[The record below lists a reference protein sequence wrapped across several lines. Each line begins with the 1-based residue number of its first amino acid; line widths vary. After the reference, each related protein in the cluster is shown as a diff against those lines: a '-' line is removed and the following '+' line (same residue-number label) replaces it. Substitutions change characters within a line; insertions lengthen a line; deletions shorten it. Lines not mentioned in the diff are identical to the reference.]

1 MTKGRRVKA
10 TLRFD
15 GGHRRGID
23 KAAYGFTLTDA
34 EGNLLVLEAR
44 AFGYTTH
51 NVAEYRGMIAG
62 LLRAAE
68 IGVTDLQ
75 VWGDSRVVINQ
86 MTGAS
91 RARAEHLAALR
102 DEARRAALK
111 MNVAYEW
118 NRRNEN
124 AEADA
129 LVNLALDACDVK
141 PHSERPKKPHASAKG
156 KKSAMAD
163 LSRAELRS
171 YLLEHITVSD
181 KRPGMRPTE
190 RLLAKTARRVRPTS
204 AGCWRDVPRVRLRS
218 SVAYEEFRLF
228 LPPLSQSISSAVSP
242 YRLGTPGT
250 RTSSGS
256 CGGGRERPAEASLS

>member
-1 MTKGRRVKA
+1 MTKRPLVKA

-23 KAAYGFTLTDA
+23 KAAYGFTLKDA
-34 EGNLLVLEAR
+34 DGNLLAHAAQ

-91 RARAEHLAALR
+91 QARAKHLVALR
-102 DEARRAALK
+102 DEARRAAMK
-111 MNVAYEW
+111 MKVEYCW
-118 NRRNEN
+118 NRRDEN

-129 LVNLALDACDVK
+129 LVNLALDANDVK
-141 PHSERPKKPHASAKG
+141 LRSAPPRKSVTA
-156 KKSAMAD
+156 KKSALA
-163 LSRAELRS
+163 RFPKAELRS
-171 YLLEHITVSD
+171 YLLGHITVSD
-181 KRPGMRPTE
+181 
-190 RLLAKTARRVRPTS
+190 TAWNGAYGAPARKAGENRENYIRRV
-204 AGCWRDVPRVRLRS
+204 L
-218 SVAYEEFRLF
+218 E
-228 LPPLSQSISSAVSP
+228 
-242 YRLGTPGT
+242 
-250 RTSSGS
+250 
-256 CGGGRERPAEASLS
+256 

>member
-1 MTKGRRVKA
+1 MTNGRLVKA

-15 GGHRRGID
+15 GGHRRGIG
-23 KAAYGFTLTDA
+23 KAAYGFTLKDA
-34 EGNLLVLEAR
+34 EGNLLVLEGR

-75 VWGDSRVVINQ
+75 VWGDSRVVIDQ

-91 RARAEHLAALR
+91 QARAEHLVALR

-111 MNVAYEW
+111 MRVEYGW
-118 NRRNEN
+118 NRRDEN

-129 LVNLALDACDVK
+129 LVNLALDGNDAK
-141 PHSERPKKPHASAKG
+141 RSSERPKKPQPVRA
-156 KKSAMAD
+156 KKSAMAG
-163 LSRAELRS
+163 LSKAKLRS

-181 KRPGMRPTE
+181 
-190 RLLAKTARRVRPTS
+190 TAWKGAYGAPAREDGENRETYIRRVL
-204 AGCWRDVPRVRLRS
+204 A
-218 SVAYEEFRLF
+218 
-228 LPPLSQSISSAVSP
+228 
-242 YRLGTPGT
+242 
-250 RTSSGS
+250 
-256 CGGGRERPAEASLS
+256 

>member
-1 MTKGRRVKA
+1 MTNGRLVKA

-23 KAAYGFTLTDA
+23 AAAYGFTLKDA

-44 AFGYTTH
+44 ATGYTTH

-75 VWGDSRVVINQ
+75 VWGDSRIVIYQ

-102 DEARRAALK
+102 DEARRAASK
-111 MNVAYEW
+111 MTVEYFW
-118 NRRNEN
+118 NPRDEN

-129 LVNLALDACDVK
+129 LVNLALDGNDAK
-141 PHSERPKKPHASAKG
+141 RRWERPKKPANAKR
-156 KKSAMAD
+156 SDMAG
-163 LSRAELRS
+163 LSTARLRS
-171 YLLEHITVSD
+171 YLLEHITVPD
-181 KRPGMRPTE
+181 KAWNAAYGAPTREDGENRE
-190 RLLAKTARRVRPTS
+190 RYIRRVL
-204 AGCWRDVPRVRLRS
+204 A
-218 SVAYEEFRLF
+218 
-228 LPPLSQSISSAVSP
+228 
-242 YRLGTPGT
+242 
-250 RTSSGS
+250 
-256 CGGGRERPAEASLS
+256 